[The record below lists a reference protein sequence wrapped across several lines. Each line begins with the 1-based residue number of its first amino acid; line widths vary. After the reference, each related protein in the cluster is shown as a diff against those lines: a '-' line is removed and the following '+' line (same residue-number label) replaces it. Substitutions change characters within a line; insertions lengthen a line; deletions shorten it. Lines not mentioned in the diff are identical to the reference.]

1 MLNIRKQ
8 LKVDLEWVESHV
20 RSKVKEIKSLV
31 EKVIIK
37 KVEDGLNKME
47 AKFGESSTALQE
59 SEGSPRKEYQLVKES
74 DYSQHPYLVLSQD
87 PLEVKEMR
95 HSAPVGKSDRCILT
109 FRFTVNKDDCSVINC
124 DKQNFH
130 KTDYQRPGG

>member
-74 DYSQHPYLVLSQD
+74 DYSQHP
-87 PLEVKEMR
+87 
-95 HSAPVGKSDRCILT
+95 
-109 FRFTVNKDDCSVINC
+109 
-124 DKQNFH
+124 
-130 KTDYQRPGG
+130 